1 MTQHLTSDQFASSMA
16 GESSADERRHIA
28 ECVHCREEIERL
40 RSTLAVFGDSVRKW
54 GDAHGAARTSFELA
68 RPRTFAAGRLRVA
81 LAIVA
86 MLVIAVVPLTRHMVD
101 QRRAAEAA
109 RQDGLLMQRIDDE
122 LSQTVPEQMEPLLK
136 LTTGSDSEPQQSSG
150 GSR

>member
-1 MTQHLTSDQFASSMA
+1 MNQHLNSDQFASSMA
-16 GESSADERRHIA
+16 GESSVEERRHIA
-28 ECVHCREEIERL
+28 ECTQCRVELERL
-40 RSTLAVFGDSVRKW
+40 RSTLGVFGDSVRKW
-54 GDAHGAARTSFELA
+54 GDAHGAARSSFELA
-68 RPRTFAAGRLRVA
+68 RPRTFVAGRLRVA

-86 MLVIAVVPLTRHMVD
+86 MLVIAVVPLTRHMLE

-136 LTTGSDSEPQQSSG
+136 LTTGSSTSEPQSVG
-150 GSR
+150 GAR

>member
-1 MTQHLTSDQFASSMA
+1 MNQHLTSDQFASSMA
-16 GESSADERRHIA
+16 GESSGVERRHIA
-28 ECVHCREEIERL
+28 ECSQCRDEIERM

-86 MLVIAVVPLTRHMVD
+86 MLVIAVVPVTRHMME

-109 RQDGLLMQRIDDE
+109 MQDGLLMQRIDDE
-122 LSQTVPEQMEPLLK
+122 LSQTVPQQMEPLLK
-136 LTTGSDSEPQQSSG
+136 LTSGSDTEQQSSG